1 MKSGFLL
8 SLLFAISIALPSQ
21 NLEYALSQ
29 EDYTGSAINDLEIVG
44 DKIILAGGAGS
55 CMLPARWLF
64 DTSGRFLDFRLLEIP
79 YGYGYV
85 TSIHYDSLAGH
96 LLLLAYTQVADDVA
110 GSSIYAWT
118 LDTQF
123 NIISS
128 KDLFGEPVSVYHQP
142 RFSHRFITAVEGED
156 LVIFDRQ
163 YSEVN
168 RVDITSTPFSIRDA
182 FLIDSNIIAFD
193 FDTGEEALI
202 QHISWDGAL
211 VQSSKFSQSLS
222 VFPAGHH
229 RIYALGTD
237 SIIRKYRFPELSL
250 ADSITLPPA
259 SGYAMKKIT
268 ERLFEV
274 IVYRHDSTASV
285 MIFDTA
291 LQYQDEISSGLKNE
305 NKIQGKLKGGTYYN
319 SGDYYGYLPGSFL
332 SSPSFIPFL
341 RKTDLAD
348 RSFRRQALSI
358 HHVSLKNEVTPV
370 DTGRTMDGRPWQFY
384 SGDDP
389 LVYEI
394 TFENNSDSVI
404 HNFCYYCDIQYS
416 FNCVRYNEYQ
426 FIDSVVLN
434 PGEQLVLSDTVYPYF
449 ILADRGL
456 HFYVA
461 APNHLLS
468 DSSTYAYR
476 VADLTTARKELPQP
490 GALELFPNP
499 ATDRI
504 YLGWEA
510 AGNWYYQIAD
520 LKGTLIREGKLTED
534 FVQLSH
540 LLPGFYIM
548 KIFDGTEVRVNRF
561 IKQ

>member
-1 MKSGFLL
+1 M
-8 SLLFAISIALPSQ
+8 SLLFAISMALTAQ
-21 NLEYALSQ
+21 NFEYALSQ
-29 EDYTGSAINDLEIVG
+29 EGFVGSAINDLEIVG
-44 DKIILAGGAGS
+44 DKIIIAGGAGS
-55 CMLPARWLF
+55 CMLPAWWLF

-85 TSIHYDSLAGH
+85 TTIHYDSLAGH

-142 RFSHRFITAVEGED
+142 RFSHQFITAVEGED

-168 RVDITSTPFSIRDA
+168 RVDIMTASISIRDA
-182 FLIDSNIIAFD
+182 FLLDSNIIAFD
-193 FDTGEEALI
+193 YDTGEEALI
-202 QHISWDGAL
+202 HHFSWDGTL
-211 VQSSKFSQSLS
+211 IQSGKFLPSQE
-222 VFPAGHH
+222 VFPAGHD
-229 RIYALGTD
+229 RIYSLGKD
-237 SIIRKYRFPELSL
+237 SIIRKYSFPELSL

-259 SGYAMKKIT
+259 AGYEMKKIS

-305 NKIQGKLKGGTYYN
+305 NKIQGKLKGRTYYN

-332 SSPSFIPFL
+332 NSPPFVPFL

-348 RSFRRQALSI
+348 RSFRRQTLTI

-394 TFENNSDSVI
+394 TFENNSDSVV
-404 HNFCYYCDIQYS
+404 HNFCYYSDIQFS
-416 FNCVRYNEYQ
+416 FNCVRYNGYQ
-426 FIDSVVLN
+426 FIDSVIIN
-434 PGEQLVLSDTVYPYF
+434 PGQQLVVSDTVYPYF

-456 HFYVA
+456 NFYVA

-476 VADLTTARKELPQP
+476 VDDLTTAQRDSRQP
-490 GALELFPNP
+490 TALELFPNP

-504 YLGWEA
+504 YLQWEA
-510 AGNWYYQIAD
+510 SGRNRYYQIVD
-520 LKGTLIREGKLTED
+520 LKGTLIREGELTENLI
-534 FVQLSH
+534 QLSH
-540 LLPGFYIM
+540 LPPGFYLM
-548 KIFDGTEVRVNRF
+548 KIFEGQEVRVSRF